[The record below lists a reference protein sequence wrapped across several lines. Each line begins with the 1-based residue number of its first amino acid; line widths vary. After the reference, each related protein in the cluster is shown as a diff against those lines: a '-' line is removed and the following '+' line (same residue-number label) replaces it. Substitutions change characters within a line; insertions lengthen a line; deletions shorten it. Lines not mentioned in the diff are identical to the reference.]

1 MFKNIYYKILVWT
14 SYQIGDILSNFEY
27 EWSYNLYQKCMSFSL
42 DCDEEIDFWWWKE
55 PPLNDDEDEDL

>member
-1 MFKNIYYKILVWT
+1 MFKNTYYKILVWT

-27 EWSYNLYQKCMSFSL
+27 EWTFNLYQKCMNFSL

-55 PPLNDDEDEDL
+55 PPLNDDEDNNL

>member
-1 MFKNIYYKILVWT
+1 MFKNIYYKTLVWT
-14 SYQIGDILSNFEY
+14 SYQIGDILCNFEY